1 MWCIP
6 TVSSE
11 YVACMEDVLDVYMQ
25 PIDPKRPRICFDER
39 PTQLLGDVIVPIP
52 MSAGQAKR
60 VDYQYERFGSVNLFM
75 MVAPFLGWR
84 EVKATQTRKK
94 VDFAHCMKDL
104 VDVHFPDA
112 EVITVVLDNLN
123 THTYGALYTAFLPEE
138 ARRIARK
145 LDFHYTP
152 KHASWLNMAEIEISV
167 LSRQC
172 LKQRIPSLEQL
183 TQVAHNWTE
192 RRNQQQAKI
201 KWCFDLTKART
212 KLARLYP

>member
-1 MWCIP
+1 
-6 TVSSE
+6 
-11 YVACMEDVLDVYMQ
+11 MEDILDIYAQ
-25 PIDPKRPRICFDER
+25 PIDPNRPRVCFDER

-52 MSAGQAKR
+52 MSMGQAKR
-60 VDYQYERFGSVNLFM
+60 IDYQYERFGSVNLFM

-84 EVKATQTRKK
+84 EVKATETRKK
-94 VDFAHCMKDL
+94 VDFAQCMKEL
-104 VDVHFPDA
+104 VDVHFPNA
-112 EVITVVLDNLN
+112 EVITVILDNLN
-123 THTYGALYTAFLPEE
+123 THTYGALYEAFTPDE

-145 LDFHYTP
+145 LDFHHTP

-172 LKQRIPSLEQL
+172 LKQRIPLLERL
-183 TQVAHNWTE
+183 TQVVHDWTM

-201 KWCFDLTKART
+201 NWCFDLTNART